1 MIPVKVEK
9 LPNSIRRAID
19 IFKKAGGI
27 LHTAEAIKKGIHPA
41 VLYRMRNVGILE
53 VMSRGI
59 YRLFAAPPLNNPDFV
74 VVSIRISSGV
84 ICLISALSFHGIT
97 IQIPHSVHVALPYGA
112 EEPRIEYP
120 PVSIYRFSG
129 RSFTEGIEIHI
140 IDEVSVRI
148 YSPEKTLADCFKF
161 RHRIGMDTAIEAIRM
176 YRDKGNIKVKEIIHF
191 AEICR
196 VRNVMQ
202 PYLEA
207 IF

>member
-1 MIPVKVEK
+1 MKPVKTEK
-9 LPNSIRRAID
+9 LPNSIHRAID

-27 LHTAEAIKKGIHPA
+27 LHTAEAIKKGIHPT

-59 YRLFAAPPLNNPDFV
+59 YRLSATLPLSNPDLV

-84 ICLISALSFHGIT
+84 ICLISALSHYGIT
-97 IQIPHSVHVALPYGA
+97 TQIPHSIHIALTYGA

-129 RSFTEGIEIHI
+129 KSFTEGIEIHK
-140 IDEVSVRI
+140 IDEVPVRI

-161 RHRIGMDTAIEAIRM
+161 RNRIGLDTAIEAIRM
-176 YRDKGNIKVKEIIHF
+176 YREQGNIKVQDIIHF

-196 VRNVMQ
+196 VRNIMQ

-207 IF
+207 IL